1 MDKSVLHDNHGRPL
15 NYLRLSVTDRCNLR
29 CFYCMPAEGI
39 RYVPRSELLTYEELI
54 TLTALLSDMGIS
66 KVRITGGEP
75 FVRTD
80 LISFLT
86 RLVAVEGIEEVA
98 ITTNGVLIS
107 QHISQLREL
116 GIRKINLS
124 LDTLDPVRFNMITRR
139 NEFDKV
145 WKTYQTLLDQDF
157 EIKLNCVV
165 IENQNIEDIIP
176 FVELTKTHPVE
187 VRFIEEMPFNGE
199 GAHYPVL
206 KWTHKKVLDHIM
218 DHFEDTIKL
227 EDPASS
233 TSSNYKVRGYQGSFG
248 VIAAFS
254 RTFCGSCNRI
264 RLSATGD
271 MRTCLYGEAETNLR
285 DLLRSGASLQKLKE
299 RLMNLFQNRPKN
311 GFEAESRRNQTSPAQ
326 ESMSIL
332 GG

>member
-285 DLLRSGASLQKLKE
+285 DFLRSGASLQKLKE

>member
-285 DLLRSGASLQKLKE
+285 DLLRSGASLQQLKE